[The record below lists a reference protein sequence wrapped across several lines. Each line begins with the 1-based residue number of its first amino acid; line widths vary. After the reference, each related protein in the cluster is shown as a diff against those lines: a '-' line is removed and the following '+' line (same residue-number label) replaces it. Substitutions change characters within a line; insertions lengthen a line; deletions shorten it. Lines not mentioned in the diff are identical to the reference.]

1 MADIINFKK
10 RRKKKTPG
18 DNDAQRPP
26 PAAREIDVE
35 KCPIKP
41 LGEWKGVY
49 FYLSRSG
56 EMRDMPYNQHTYLGI
71 GSLFGGESEWLNEN
85 FSKFTKEGVPT
96 GEFNVGKAAYWLMK
110 QCAKRGHFDPQTIV
124 RGPGVWQDENKRVL
138 VHCGNKIRIDGV
150 WGPAGIVKN
159 DVLYPA
165 SPRIARPAA
174 KPCSSDQAR
183 ALLTAARCWEFE
195 AEGGADLFVG
205 WIGSAMLGG
214 APIWRAH
221 MFATGERGCGK
232 SWLADL
238 ASAALG
244 GAGHPPLNNFTE
256 AYIRQALTSQSRAFI
271 LDESED
277 DDVRGRIKAV
287 IELIR
292 HMSGGVGARVGRGSS
307 GGQATTFPI
316 TGCAYLSAV
325 LHGQLKPQDKSRIM
339 MLTLKQLPAGVDQTG
354 RSDRAL
360 AEIAKIRDLSPRLWA
375 RALDGW
381 PRFQD
386 TFGAYRAGFM
396 SLGCDA
402 RQSDQAA
409 TIVAGRD
416 LLIENAA
423 PDHDSVREI
432 IAKFSYLVDAAA
444 EDDDESEGKE
454 CLNQLY
460 TAQAGMWKGGDR
472 RTVSQVIM
480 EAMHAGGINERESL
494 GTIGL
499 RIERQRQPGK
509 AVLLVATAHVG
520 LGRIFEGTRWY
531 NRGWTEALRYLEGV
545 YRWPNPVR
553 FAGVLSRA
561 TALPWG
567 WLPREETAEQPT
579 AEDDL

>member
-1 MADIINFKK
+1 MADIIEFKK
-10 RRKKKTPG
+10 RRKKKKTG
-18 DNDAQRPP
+18 DGGALLSPP
-26 PAAREIDVE
+26 KARQIDVE
-35 KCPIKP
+35 KCPVKP
-41 LGEWKGVY
+41 LGVWKGVY

-56 EMRDMPYNQHTYLGI
+56 EMRDVPYNQHTFLGL
-71 GSLFGGESEWLNEN
+71 GSLFGGKKDWLNEN
-85 FSKFTKEGVPT
+85 FSKFTKEGVKT
-96 GEFNVGKAAYWLMK
+96 GEFHEGNAAFWLME
-110 QCAKRGHFDPQTIV
+110 QCEKRGHFDPQTIV
-124 RGPGVWQDENKRVL
+124 RGPGVWQEQDKKIL
-138 VHCGNKIRIDGV
+138 VHCGNKIRVDGI
-150 WGPAGIVKN
+150 WGPAGIVRN
-159 DVLYPA
+159 DILYPA

-174 KPCSSDQAR
+174 KPCSSEQAR
-183 ALLTAARCWEFE
+183 ALLAAARCWRFE
-195 AEGGADLFVG
+195 AEGGADLWVG

-277 DDVRGRIKAV
+277 DDARGRIKAV

-292 HMSGGVGARVGRGSS
+292 HMSGGVGARVGRGSA
-307 GGQATTFPI
+307 GGQATIFPI

-325 LHGQLKPQDKSRIM
+325 LHGQLKPQDKSRIIT
-339 MLTLKQLPAGVDQTG
+339 LTLAQLPGGVDQTG
-354 RSDRAL
+354 DHDRAL
-360 AEIAKIRDLSPRLWA
+360 AEIEKIRVLSPRLWA

-396 SLGCDA
+396 GLGCDA
-402 RQSDQAA
+402 RQSDQAG
-409 TIVAGRD
+409 TILAGRD
-416 LLIENAA
+416 LLLEDAA

-432 IAKFSYLVDAAA
+432 IEKFGYLVDVAA

-460 TAQAGMWKGGDR
+460 TAQAEMWRGGDR

-480 EAMHAGGINERESL
+480 EAMQAGGVIERDAL

-520 LGRIFEGTRWY
+520 LGKIFEGTRWY
-531 NRGWTEALRYLEGV
+531 NRGWTEALRYLDGV
-545 YRWPNPVR
+545 SRWPQPVR
-553 FAGVLSRA
+553 FAGVRSRA
-561 TALPWG
+561 TAIPWDC
-567 WLPREETAEQPT
+567 LPREEPAEQPE

>member
-1 MADIINFKK
+1 MGKLLTFKE
-10 RRKKKTPG
+10 RKKKKKSG
-18 DNDAQRPP
+18 DNGAQNPP
-26 PAAREIDVE
+26 PSEREIDVE
-35 KCPIKP
+35 KCPVKP
-41 LGEWKGVY
+41 LGEWQGTC
-49 FYLSRSG
+49 FYTSRSG
-56 EMRDMPYNQHTYLGI
+56 ELRQLRHREHRELEIKG
-71 GSLFGGESEWLNEN
+71 LCGGELGWLVDN
-85 FSKFTKEGVPT
+85 FNKYRD
-96 GEFNVGKAAYWLMK
+96 GERTRKWDESTASTWLIK
-110 QCAKRGHFDPQTIV
+110 QCAKMGHYDPQTIV
-124 RGPGVWQDENKRVL
+124 RGPGVWQELDKKIL
-138 VHCGNKIRIDGV
+138 VHCGNAIRTDGI

-159 DVLYPA
+159 DILYPA
-165 SPRIARPAA
+165 SPRIARPAN
-174 KPCSSDQAR
+174 KPCSSEQAR
-183 ALLTAARCWEFE
+183 ALLAAARCWKFK
-195 AEGGADLFVG
+195 AAGGADLWVG

-277 DDVRGRIKAV
+277 DDSQGRIKAV

-292 HMSGGVGARVGRGSS
+292 HMSGGVGARVGRGSA
-307 GGQATTFPI
+307 GGQAQTFPI

-325 LHGQLKPQDKSRIM
+325 LHGQLKPQDKSRIIT
-339 MLTLKQLPAGVDQTG
+339 LTLEQLPGGIDQTG
-354 RSDRAL
+354 AHDRAL
-360 AEIAKIRDLSPRLWA
+360 AEIEKIRVLSPRLWA

-396 SLGCDA
+396 GLGCDP

-416 LLIENAA
+416 LLLEDAA

-432 IAKFSYLVDAAA
+432 IEKYSYLVDVAA

-460 TAQAGMWKGGDR
+460 TATAEMWRGGDK

-480 EAMHAGGINERESL
+480 EAMRPEGMVEREAL
-494 GTIGL
+494 GNIGL
-499 RIERQRQPGK
+499 RIERQRHAGK

-520 LGRIFEGTRWY
+520 LGKIFEGTRWY
-531 NRGWTEALRYLEGV
+531 NRGWTEALRYLDGV
-545 YRWPNPVR
+545 DAWPQPVR
-553 FAGVLSRA
+553 FTGVLSRA
-561 TALPWG
+561 TAIPWD
-567 WLPREETAEQPT
+567 WLPREEPAEQPT
-579 AEDDL
+579 AEGDL